1 MTKLRRIFMKMNNAF
16 FLVKL
21 SKLIMQQFL
30 ENIHT
35 FNTISISLLFTN
47 VIKRYLHVNNPKG
60 YYKV

>member
-1 MTKLRRIFMKMNNAF
+1 MKMNNAF